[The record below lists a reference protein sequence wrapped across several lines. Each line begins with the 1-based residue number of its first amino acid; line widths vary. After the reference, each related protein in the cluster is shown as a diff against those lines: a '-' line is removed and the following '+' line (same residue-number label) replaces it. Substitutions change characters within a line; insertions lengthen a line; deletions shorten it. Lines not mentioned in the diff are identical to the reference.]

1 VGVCGLFAW
10 DKDKGHQ
17 DMKRMVFILMV
28 VLMLALTAQAGSRV
42 KSRNAPTRS
51 TSDDSAQRIALVIGN
66 ASYKKMPLPNPVN
79 DARDMA
85 AKLEELGF
93 EVIKYENLR
102 TMEMGKALR
111 KFRERI
117 QPGAVAI
124 FFYAGHGL
132 QLKGVN
138 YLPTVDNEISGEDD
152 VSVQSLDVNKIFA
165 LMEEAKSRLNL
176 VFLDACRNNPYTRGF
191 RSMEGGLAKVTAPS
205 GTLISFATRPGS
217 TASDGDGRNGLYTQN
232 LLAAMDMPNLPIE
245 QMLKQVVRGVKE
257 GSGGAQEPWSEGS
270 IEGEFYFRGGAQ
282 SSGEDVERTLW
293 ASIKDSPIIAPF
305 DAYLTHYPNG
315 LFVQQAK
322 EAKVRILTQQA
333 EEAKARL
340 TIQQAE
346 EARARLV
353 IQQADEA
360 RARLVIQQAEEVKAR
375 VVIQQAEEAKARLAT
390 QPAEEA
396 KPAEGTSLWDRFI
409 KKIAPNPKPN
419 PDPNSA
425 EQAPQDSQAYQAE
438 LKKLAEEREKLAKER
453 KALEERQNEITTSK
467 EKGNGNTSRKSTIYI
482 PASF

>member
-1 VGVCGLFAW
+1 
-10 DKDKGHQ
+10 
-17 DMKRMVFILMV
+17 MKRMVFILMV
-28 VLMLALTAQAGSRV
+28 VLMLMLVTALAGSRD

-51 TSDDSAQRIALVIGN
+51 TSEDSAQRIALVIGN
-66 ASYKKMPLPNPVN
+66 SSYKKMPLPNPVN

-102 TMEMGKALR
+102 TLEMGKALR

-176 VFLDACRNNPYTRGF
+176 VFLDACRNNPYTRSF

-217 TASDGDGRNGLYTQN
+217 VASDGNGRNGLYTQN
-232 LLAAMDMPNLPIE
+232 LLVAMDMPNLPIE
-245 QMLKQVVRGVKE
+245 QMLKRVIRGVKE
-257 GSGGAQEPWSEGS
+257 GSDGAQEPWSEGS

-282 SSGEDVERTLW
+282 SSGEDVEKTFW

-305 DAYLTHYPNG
+305 DAYLTHYPHG

-322 EAKVRILTQQA
+322 EAKVRVMTQQA

-340 TIQQAE
+340 TIQQAD

-360 RARLVIQQAEEVKAR
+360 RAKLMNQQAEEVKAR
-375 VVIQQAEEAKARLAT
+375 VVIQQAEEAKARLST

-396 KPAEGTSLWDRFI
+396 KPAEKPSLWDTLV
-409 KKIAPNPKPN
+409 KKIAPNPKPV
-419 PDPNSA
+419 
-425 EQAPQDSQAYQAE
+425 EQAPQDSQAYEAE
-438 LKKLAEEREKLAKER
+438 LKKLAEERERLAKER
-453 KALEERQNEITTSK
+453 KALEERKNEITTSK
-467 EKGNGNTSRKSTIYI
+467 ERNVENTSKKSTIYV